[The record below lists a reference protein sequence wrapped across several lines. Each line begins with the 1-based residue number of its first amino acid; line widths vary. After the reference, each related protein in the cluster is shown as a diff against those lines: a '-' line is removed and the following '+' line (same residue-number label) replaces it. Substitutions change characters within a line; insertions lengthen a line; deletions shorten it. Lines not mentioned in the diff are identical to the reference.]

1 MSEQPASCKRITS
14 PLVKWGFLL
23 LLILLLMVFLR
34 YLGLQQLLQQALSTI
49 DTLGAWGP
57 LLFVVLYVLAT
68 VFMIPGLILTLGA
81 GVLFGVVQGTVLVS
95 VSSILGATCAF
106 LLGRSAVR
114 QRVAAHIAKNPRF
127 DAIDRA
133 VAREGWKIVALTRLS
148 PVFPFNVLNYAF
160 SLTRVS
166 LRHYFWASWLGML
179 PGTAMYVYVG
189 SLAGDL
195 ARLGGGE
202 TTRTAGEWALYLV
215 GLVATVAVT
224 LYVTR
229 LAKTALRDRV

>member
-1 MSEQPASCKRITS
+1 MPEQSANPKRTQP
-14 PLVKWGFLL
+14 PLVKMGLVL

-49 DTLGAWGP
+49 DALGAWGP
-57 LLFVVLYVLAT
+57 LLFVILYIFAT
-68 VFMIPGLILTLGA
+68 VCMIPGLILTLGA

-95 VSSILGATCAF
+95 VASILGATCAF

-114 QRVAAHIAKNPRF
+114 EKVAAHIAKNPRF
-127 DAIDRA
+127 DAVDRA
-133 VAREGWKIVALTRLS
+133 VAREGWKIVVLTRLS
-148 PVFPFNVLNYAF
+148 PVFPFNMLNYAF

-202 TTRTAGEWALYLV
+202 TMRTAGEWALYLV

-224 LYVTR
+224 LYVTHVAR
-229 LAKTALRDRV
+229 AALRDKV

>member
-1 MSEQPASCKRITS
+1 MPKQPASRRRAVSRWLK
-14 PLVKWGFLL
+14 GGLL
-23 LLILLLMVFLR
+23 LLLMVLLMVFLHH
-34 YLGLQQLLQQALSTI
+34 LGPQQLLQQALSMI
-49 DTLGAWGP
+49 DGLGAWGP

-81 GVLFGVVQGTVLVS
+81 GVLFGVLQGTVLAS
-95 VSSILGATCAF
+95 VASILGATGAF
-106 LLGRSAVR
+106 LLGRSAGR
-114 QRVAAHIAKNPRF
+114 ERVAAHIAKNPRV

-133 VAREGWKIVALTRLS
+133 VSREGWKIVMLTRLS

-195 ARLGGGE
+195 ARVGSGE
-202 TTRTAGEWALYLV
+202 TTRTPGEWALYLV
-215 GLVATVAVT
+215 GLVATVTVT
-224 LYVTR
+224 LYVTHVAR
-229 LAKTALRDRV
+229 AALRDKV

>member
-1 MSEQPASCKRITS
+1 MPEQPASR
-14 PLVKWGFLL
+14 KWTASLLLKGALIL
-23 LLILLLMVFLR
+23 LLILLLLVFLH
-34 YLGLQQLLQQALSTI
+34 YLGPQQLLQQALSMI
-49 DTLGAWGP
+49 DGLGAWGP

-81 GVLFGVVQGTVLVS
+81 GVLFGVLQGTVLVS
-95 VSSILGATCAF
+95 VASILGATAAF
-106 LLGRSAVR
+106 LLGRSAGR
-114 QRVAAHIAKNPRF
+114 ERVAAHIAKNPRV

-133 VAREGWKIVALTRLS
+133 VAREGWKIVMLTRLS

-195 ARLGGGE
+195 ARLGSGE
-202 TTRTAGEWALYLV
+202 ATRTAGEWALYLV

-224 LYVTR
+224 LYVTHVAR
-229 LAKTALRDRV
+229 AALRDKV

>member
-1 MSEQPASCKRITS
+1 MSKQTASRKLIAA
-14 PLVKWGFLL
+14 PLIKGGLLLCVILFLL
-23 LLILLLMVFLR
+23 FFLR
-34 YLGLQQLLQQALSTI
+34 YLGLQQLLQQALSRI
-49 DTLGAWGP
+49 DSLGSWGL
-57 LLFVVLYVLAT
+57 LLFVLLYVLAT

-81 GVLFGVVQGTVLVS
+81 GVLFGVMQGTVLVS
-95 VSSILGATCAF
+95 VASILGATCAF
-106 LLGRSAVR
+106 LLGRSTAR
-114 QRVAAHIAKNPRF
+114 QRVAAHIATNPRF

-133 VAREGWKIVALTRLS
+133 VAREGWKIVVLTRLS

-166 LRHYFWASWLGML
+166 LRDYFWASWLGML

-202 TTRTAGEWALYLV
+202 TTRTVAEWVLYLV
-215 GLVATVAVT
+215 GLAATVAVT

-229 LAKTALRDRV
+229 LARAALRDKV

>member
-1 MSEQPASCKRITS
+1 MPEQSAGRKVSLS
-14 PLVKWGFLL
+14 PLVKGAWIL
-23 LLILLLMVFLR
+23 LLILLLMFSLR
-34 YLGLQQLLQQALSTI
+34 YLGLQQLLQQALLTI
-49 DTLGAWGP
+49 EALGVWGA

-95 VSSILGATCAF
+95 IASILGATCAF
-106 LLGRSAVR
+106 LVGRSAAR
-114 QRVAAHIAKNPRF
+114 EKVAAYVAKNPRF
-127 DAIDRA
+127 DAVDRA
-133 VAREGWKIVALTRLS
+133 VAREGWKIVVLTRLS
-148 PVFPFNVLNYAF
+148 PIFPFNVLNYAF

-202 TTRTAGEWALYLV
+202 TTRTTGEWTLYLV

-224 LYVTR
+224 LYVTHVAR
-229 LAKTALRDRV
+229 AALRDKV